1 MTGMFRTWGRDLM
14 LSITGILT
22 INNHITFARES
33 AISALVSAGSL
44 VRNGLLPN
52 LFD

>member
-14 LSITGILT
+14 LSITGLLT
-22 INNHITFARES
+22 ANDKIIFAREAS
-33 AISALVSAGSL
+33 LSALISSGSL
-44 VRNGLLPN
+44 IRNGLLPN